1 MKKEECTTTNDLHS
15 FRNRKTLTRLNTAV
29 MLVLVS
35 SGLAAC
41 AIGALIYD
49 VGRLFLAGIEFA

>member
-1 MKKEECTTTNDLHS
+1 MTHIHFANS
-15 FRNRKTLTRLNTAV
+15 KTLTRLNTTV
-29 MLVLVS
+29 MLVLVG

-49 VGRLFLAGIEFA
+49 VGRLLLAG

>member
-1 MKKEECTTTNDLHS
+1 MAYIH
-15 FRNRKTLTRLNTAV
+15 FANRKTLARLNGVV
-29 MLVLVS
+29 MLVLVG

-49 VGRLFLAGIEFA
+49 VGRLLLAG

>member
-1 MKKEECTTTNDLHS
+1 MAHIH
-15 FRNRKTLTRLNTAV
+15 FANRKTLARLNTAV
-29 MLVLVS
+29 MLVLVG

-49 VGRLFLAGIEFA
+49 VGRLFWAG

>member
-41 AIGALIYD
+41 AIGALIYY
-49 VGRLFLAGIEFA
+49 VGRLLLAG

>member
-1 MKKEECTTTNDLHS
+1 MTYIH
-15 FRNRKTLTRLNTAV
+15 FANRKTLTRLNTAV
-29 MLVLVS
+29 MLGLVG

-49 VGRLFLAGIEFA
+49 VGRLLWLGKFNLNA